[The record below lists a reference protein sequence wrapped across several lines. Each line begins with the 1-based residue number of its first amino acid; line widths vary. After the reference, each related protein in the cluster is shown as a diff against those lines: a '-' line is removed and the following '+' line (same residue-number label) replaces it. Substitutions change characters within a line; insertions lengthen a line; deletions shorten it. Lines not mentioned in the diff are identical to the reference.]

1 MGNLEEGTWCRVIAS
16 SLSHVFV
23 YTFLTKLISVCRGRT
38 NGEGKRVV
46 SCCYVNCGE
55 ERRKGRHT

>member
-38 NGEGKRVV
+38 NGEGKR
-46 SCCYVNCGE
+46 E
-55 ERRKGRHT
+55 